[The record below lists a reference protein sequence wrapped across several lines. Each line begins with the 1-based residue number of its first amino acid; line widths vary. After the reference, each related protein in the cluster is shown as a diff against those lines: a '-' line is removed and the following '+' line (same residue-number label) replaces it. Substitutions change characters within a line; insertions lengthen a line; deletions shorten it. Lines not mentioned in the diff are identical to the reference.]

1 MNLPIDRPV
10 TLADYLAEVTG
21 PKPRAHR
28 AGQWYFNLL
37 DVARPDL
44 ADRVRGTALDPF
56 HRDDR
61 LPAFLAWLADN
72 WDPPAAA
79 PVAPGDRYLA
89 AYAELHELVRRFLA
103 VDANLRYLRR
113 RHAEVEDDLRRALGL
128 LPYPTRDPD
137 PDR

>member
-1 MNLPIDRPV
+1 MNLPVDRPV

-37 DVARPDL
+37 VVARPDL

-61 LPAFLAWLADN
+61 LPAFVGWLRTAWD
-72 WDPPAAA
+72 DPDDPA
-79 PVAPGDRYLA
+79 DRYLA

-103 VDANLRYLRR
+103 GEANARTLRR
-113 RHAEVEDDLRRALGL
+113 RHAEVEADLRAALGL
-128 LPYPTRDPD
+128 LPYPTHDLDPD
-137 PDR
+137 ADR